1 MKPLGLTGWS
11 DWSLKPLVLGLE
23 HQTSPV
29 CAEYNHGACE
39 LGVECA
45 NFHMCETVDHY
56 VDRSVKPRA
65 RARVDSGIGLDWD
78 DRSVKPR
85 ARARVD
91 SGIGL
96 DWDEGPSSSKK
107 GATRCPLNHR
117 VNLCV
122 NKKRLLEA
130 NGLGDGDAFDEQ
142 RQLRARLLL
151 GFSRVPDF
159 ATYEALVGSKLARW
173 GCGLRKYLAHP
184 KKA

>member
-1 MKPLGLTGWS
+1 LKPLGLTGWS

-56 VDRSVKPRA
+56 V
-65 RARVDSGIGLDWD
+65 

-159 ATYEALVGSKLARW
+159 ATYEAFVGSKLARW